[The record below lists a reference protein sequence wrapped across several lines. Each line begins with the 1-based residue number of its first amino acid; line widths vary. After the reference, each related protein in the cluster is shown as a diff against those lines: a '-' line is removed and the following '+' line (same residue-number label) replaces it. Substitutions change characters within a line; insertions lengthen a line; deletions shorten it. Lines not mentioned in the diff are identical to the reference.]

1 MANNSFLPQNGQ
13 YKDLLVYKKSQ
24 CICDITDYF
33 CKHYLPTRGDRTVDQ
48 MVQAARSGK
57 QNIVEGTA
65 ASATSK
71 ETEIKLINVAKT
83 SHQELLEDFK
93 DYLAHHELK
102 IWQQGEGKYEHTK
115 LTCRQHNDREFYNT
129 ILPKCNDETIANMA
143 ITLICQEDK
152 MLYNLIERLKQDFLE
167 QGGIR
172 EEMTRGRLAFR
183 SQQQHPSQY
192 SAKDAELIKREKA
205 VAAKESELAEKE
217 RRLAER
223 EKELSIREDEI
234 RRLLTNNRR

>member
-1 MANNSFLPQNGQ
+1 
-13 YKDLLVYKKSQ
+13 
-24 CICDITDYF
+24 
-33 CKHYLPTRGDRTVDQ
+33 
-48 MVQAARSGK
+48 
-57 QNIVEGTA
+57 
-65 ASATSK
+65 
-71 ETEIKLINVAKT
+71 
-83 SHQELLEDFK
+83 
-93 DYLAHHELK
+93 
-102 IWQQGEGKYEHTK
+102 
-115 LTCRQHNDREFYNT
+115 
-129 ILPKCNDETIANMA
+129 
-143 ITLICQEDK
+143 

-183 SQQQHPSQY
+183 SQQQQPSQY

-234 RRLLTNNRR
+234 RRLLK